1 MLACWDNT
9 RYLCTMATG
18 LRQRGAGLCAMRART
33 KHLLIGVLRVSTYLM
48 PVASS
53 RANTRTKECTGLCS
67 LNVVVHNMKC
77 HWLPNQQ
84 IGELAVQGASVG
96 EKRARTLG
104 KGVGVGSHQQ
114 T

>member
-53 RANTRTKECTGLCS
+53 RANTRTKECTVLAERCRPQHEVS
-67 LNVVVHNMKC
+67 LAAEPTN
-77 HWLPNQQ
+77 W
-84 IGELAVQGASVG
+84 
-96 EKRARTLG
+96 
-104 KGVGVGSHQQ
+104 
-114 T
+114 